1 MRKTHTSTAV
11 KRRYNDKTYRRFNV
25 SIRKD
30 SDLIDFIESR
40 KADGESIN
48 GTFATALELY
58 RASLENPP
66 KGNSEPVKGGS
77 DE

>member
-30 SDLIDFIESR
+30 SDLIDFLESR

-58 RASLENPP
+58 RASLKNPP
-66 KGNSEPVKGGS
+66 KGNSEPLKGGP

>member
-1 MRKTHTSTAV
+1 MSNTSTAV

-58 RASLENPP
+58 REALKNPTKGDFESL
-66 KGNSEPVKGGS
+66 KVGS

>member
-1 MRKTHTSTAV
+1 MSNTSTAV

-58 RASLENPP
+58 RASLENTT
-66 KGNSEPVKGGS
+66 KGNSEPLKGGS

>member
-1 MRKTHTSTAV
+1 MSNTSTAV

-48 GTFATALELY
+48 GTFTTALELY
-58 RASLENPP
+58 RESLKNTP
-66 KGNSEPVKGGS
+66 KGDSESLKGGS

>member
-30 SDLIDFIESR
+30 SDLIDFLESR

-58 RASLENPP
+58 RASLENPS
-66 KGNSEPVKGGS
+66 KGDSESLKGGT

>member
-1 MRKTHTSTAV
+1 MSNTSTAV

-58 RASLENPP
+58 REALKNTP
-66 KGNSEPVKGGS
+66 KGDSEPLKGGS

>member
-48 GTFATALELY
+48 STFATALELY
-58 RASLENPP
+58 RASLKNPT
-66 KGNSEPVKGGS
+66 KGNSEPLKGGS